1 VNFRD
6 KMPGDSISNFKL
18 FPSDD
23 ESSPSS
29 EPPAKDKDPPY
40 DPRFNSAIW
49 SSFIS
54 CLSVAYQISKFE
66 CAMKKI
72 CLEFSSVADPVSLS
86 LAFLADPN
94 LGGPKFTVPDPEHC

>member
-1 VNFRD
+1 MEFLSSSSERRSVNFRD

-54 CLSVAYQISKFE
+54 CLSVAYQISEFE

-72 CLEFSSVADPVSLS
+72 CLEFCSVADPVSLS
-86 LAFLADPN
+86 
-94 LGGPKFTVPDPEHC
+94 